1 MAPAN
6 RASTWASTSSLNK
19 APPIDHDAT
28 NGLLGPTDPD
38 PVVVFGDGERS
49 PFLIVCDH
57 AGRATPRSLHR
68 LGLPDAAFETH
79 IAWDIGVQGLAERL
93 SLALGARGIAQA
105 YSRLVIDCNRP
116 PGHPQS
122 VPEVSDGVAIPGNRG
137 LRPADVEARLAA
149 IHRPYHDA
157 IAAEMA
163 ARARLGRANLLVC
176 LHSFTPAMAG
186 VARPWEVGVLHLPGS
201 AASLA
206 LLDVLNAE
214 HGLIVGD
221 NEPYAM
227 GDDDHTAPF
236 HALSKGLDVL
246 EIEVRQDIA
255 GDPAGQARIAELL
268 ARLLPVALERS
279 LSGQPGGGA

>member
-1 MAPAN
+1 M
-6 RASTWASTSSLNK
+6 
-19 APPIDHDAT
+19 DHDPSE
-28 NGLLGPTDPD
+28 GLLGPGDPD
-38 PVVVFGDGERS
+38 PVVVVGDGAGS

-57 AGRATPRSLHR
+57 AGRAIPLSLHR
-68 LGLPDAAFETH
+68 LGLADAVFETH
-79 IAWDIGVQGLAERL
+79 IAWDIGVRGLAERL
-93 SLALGARGIAQA
+93 GRALGARVIAQV

-122 VPEVSDGVAIPGNRG
+122 IPEVSDGVAIPGNHG
-137 LRPADVEARLAA
+137 LAAAQIEARLAA

-157 IAAEMA
+157 IAVELE
-163 ARARLGRANLLVC
+163 ARARQGRETLLVC

-186 VARPWEVGVLHLPGS
+186 VARPWEIGVLHLGGS

-206 LLDVLNAE
+206 LLDALGAE
-214 HGLIVGD
+214 RGLIVGD

-236 HALSKGLDVL
+236 HALAKGLDVL

-255 GDPAGQARIAELL
+255 GDPAGQARVAELL
-268 ARLLPVALERS
+268 ARLLPDALEHSKRDQA
-279 LSGQPGGGA
+279 GEGA